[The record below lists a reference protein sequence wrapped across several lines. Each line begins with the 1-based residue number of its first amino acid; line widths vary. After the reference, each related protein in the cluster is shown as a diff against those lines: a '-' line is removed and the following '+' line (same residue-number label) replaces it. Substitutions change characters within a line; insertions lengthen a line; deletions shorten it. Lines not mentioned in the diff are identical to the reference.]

1 MKTIPRKNT
10 HRASRIPLLLSACA
24 AASAFVIAAEPTAD
38 TEITVTAERPT
49 PTATVVGRTSS
60 GGQIVL
66 YEVSYRLTYED
77 LDLATS
83 AGADELRNRVQTAAN
98 SACQDLD
105 KLHPL
110 SKPDGSCVR
119 KTAEG
124 SMPQA
129 NRAISLAQT
138 KGVAKAK

>member
-1 MKTIPRKNT
+1 MKTIPRKT
-10 HRASRIPLLLSACA
+10 TLRASRIPLLLSACA
-24 AASAFVIAAEPTAD
+24 AASALVIAAEPPVD
-38 TEITVTAERPT
+38 TEITVSAERPT
-49 PTATVVGRTSS
+49 STVVGRTSS

-66 YEVSYRLTYED
+66 YEISYRLNYED

-83 AGADELRNRVQTAAN
+83 AGADELRKRVQVAAT
-98 SACQDLD
+98 SACKDLD

-119 KTAEG
+119 KTAEN

-129 NRAISLAQT
+129 DRAISLAQT
-138 KGVAKAK
+138 KGVAKTK

>member
-1 MKTIPRKNT
+1 MKTIPRKNIL
-10 HRASRIPLLLSACA
+10 RASRIPLLLSACA
-24 AASAFVIAAEPTAD
+24 AASGVVIAAEPTAVP
-38 TEITVTAERPT
+38 EITVSAERPT
-49 PTATVVGRTSS
+49 GTVVGHTSS

-66 YEVSYRLTYED
+66 YEVSYRLNYED

-83 AGADELRNRVQTAAN
+83 AGADELRTRVQTAAN
-98 SACQDLD
+98 SACKDLD

-119 KTAEG
+119 KTAEN

-129 NRAISLAQT
+129 NHAISLAQA
-138 KGVAKAK
+138 KGVAKTK

>member
-1 MKTIPRKNT
+1 MKTIPRKNIL
-10 HRASRIPLLLSACA
+10 RASRIPLLLSTCA
-24 AASAFVIAAEPTAD
+24 AASALVIAAEPTAVP
-38 TEITVTAERPT
+38 EITVSAERPSG
-49 PTATVVGRTSS
+49 TVVGRTSS

-66 YEVSYRLTYED
+66 YEVSYRLSYAD

-83 AGADELRNRVQTAAN
+83 AGADELRTRVHEAAN
-98 SACQDLD
+98 SACKDLD

-119 KTAEG
+119 KTAES

-129 NRAISLAQT
+129 NQAISLAQA
-138 KGVAKAK
+138 KAVAKTN

>member
-1 MKTIPRKNT
+1 MKTIPRRNT
-10 HRASRIPLLLSACA
+10 LRASRIPLVLSACA
-24 AASAFVIAAEPTAD
+24 AASGFVIAAEPTAD
-38 TEITVTAERPT
+38 TEITVSAERPT
-49 PTATVVGRTSS
+49 GTVVGHTSS

-66 YEVSYRLTYED
+66 YEVSYRLSYGD

-83 AGADELRNRVQTAAN
+83 AGADELRKRVQETAS
-98 SACQDLD
+98 SACKDLD

-119 KTAEG
+119 KTAEN

-129 NRAISLAQT
+129 DRAISLAQA
-138 KGVAKAK
+138 KGVAKTK